1 MAAIDNILASALI
14 SEIGAKLGASTS
26 SGRKIMIPFEALE
39 FAAQATPANESVV
52 TALMAQLAASKGWTI
67 KVYFSER
74 KVEFSD

>member
-1 MAAIDNILASALI
+1 MAAIDNILSSSLI
-14 SEIGAKLGASTS
+14 SEIGSKLGATAS

-39 FAAQATPANESVV
+39 FAAQTTAPNEATV
-52 TALMAQLAASKGWTI
+52 TALMAQLAVAKGWII